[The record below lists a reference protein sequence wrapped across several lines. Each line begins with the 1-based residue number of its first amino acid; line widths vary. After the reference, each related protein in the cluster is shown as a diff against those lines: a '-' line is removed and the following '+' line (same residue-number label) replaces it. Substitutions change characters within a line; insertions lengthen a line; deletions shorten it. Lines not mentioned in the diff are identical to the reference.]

1 MPIRKPADPSARLAL
16 LRPALKQV
24 KRGEKLNADDM
35 AKVAQMTWRNM
46 KLTIDKDADF
56 PIDFRGGPGIAWVFD
71 AAKVLKHLIVQ
82 CEKAIADRGIKAARM
97 ARLSGQPAEY
107 ADQGPA
113 DSGEAPLAPNELKLL
128 FDSQMVSHKLKEA
141 QKKFMP
147 RDATLAFLMDYHSQ
161 MQTETLG
168 LLGKID
174 PAGQWPA
181 DVRKAVEDTMRSLLL
196 NLQANMERFTAAHR
210 ASAAT

>member
-1 MPIRKPADPSARLAL
+1 MRKPADPSTRLAL

-24 KRGEKLNADDM
+24 KRGEKLNGYDM
-35 AKVAQMTWRNM
+35 AKVCQMTWRNLI
-46 KLTIDKDADF
+46 LTINKEPTF
-56 PIDFRGGPGIAWVFD
+56 PIERRGSEGIAWVFD
-71 AAKVLKHLIVQ
+71 AAKVLKHLIAR
-82 CEKAIADRGIKAARM
+82 CESALAERNAKASRM
-97 ARLSGQPAEY
+97 ARLSGQPADY
-107 ADQGPA
+107 GNQPA
-113 DSGEAPLAPNELKLL
+113 RDTGDEPLAPSELKML
-128 FDSQMVSHKLKEA
+128 FESQMVSHRLKEA

-147 RDATLAFLMDYHSQ
+147 KDATLAFLMDYHSQ

-196 NLQANMERFTAAHR
+196 NLQANMERFIATHH
-210 ASAAT
+210 ASAKT